1 MVTSKQKMGV
11 QMVKA
16 ELIAYDRVEKAILI
30 IRGHRV
36 MLDTE
41 LAALYEVE
49 PRALIQAVKRNIDRF
64 PPDFMF
70 QLTPE
75 EGARS
80 RSQIVIL
87 NSQGTE
93 IAQKDDRGGSS
104 KVRGSNIKYA
114 PYAFTEQGVAMLS
127 SVLRSD
133 RAVQVNIEI
142 MRAFV
147 RLRQMLQAND
157 ELAKKLAALE
167 KKYDTKFRIVFDAI
181 RDLMEPPAKKKRRIG
196 FRKEDA

>member
-1 MVTSKQKMGV
+1 
-11 QMVKA
+11 
-16 ELIAYDRVEKAILI
+16 
-30 IRGHRV
+30 
-36 MLDTE
+36 
-41 LAALYEVE
+41 
-49 PRALIQAVKRNIDRF
+49 
-64 PPDFMF
+64 MF

-75 EGARS
+75 EAERS
-80 RSQIVIL
+80 RSRIVTL
-87 NSQGTE
+87 NSQRDA
-93 IAQKDDRGGSS
+93 IAQEALDTGPKP
-104 KVRGSNIKYA
+104 KRGSNIKYV

-167 KKYDTKFRIVFDAI
+167 RKYDAKFRIVFDAI
-181 RDLMEPPAKKKRRIG
+181 RDLMEPPAKMKKQIG
-196 FRKEDA
+196 FRKEV